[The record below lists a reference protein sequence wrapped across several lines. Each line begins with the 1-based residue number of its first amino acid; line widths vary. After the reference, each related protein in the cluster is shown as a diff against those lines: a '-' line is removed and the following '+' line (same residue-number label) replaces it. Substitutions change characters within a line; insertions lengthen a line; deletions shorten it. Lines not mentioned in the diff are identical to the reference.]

1 MLFREENRLENARA
15 NPLKALVSQF
25 SVDSTGRRW
34 YIEFAVPLPT
44 ERTGVVI
51 MFEIGDLAVY
61 PAHGVGRI
69 EAIETREIS
78 GDKQD
83 FYIMKILENNMI
95 IMIPVDNVES
105 VGLRDIID
113 VGQVSKVYDI
123 MKKRDIPADNQ
134 TWNRR
139 YREYMEKIKTGSVFE
154 VAEVLRDLYLLKVE
168 KDLSFGERKM
178 LDTAQSLLLKE
189 LSIAKKTDEGAILS
203 DINTIFKLEI

>member
-1 MLFREENRLENARA
+1 
-15 NPLKALVSQF
+15 
-25 SVDSTGRRW
+25 
-34 YIEFAVPLPT
+34 
-44 ERTGVVI
+44 

-78 GDKQD
+78 GEKQD

-113 VGQVSKVYDI
+113 VGEVPKVYDI

-139 YREYMEKIKTGSVFE
+139 YREYMEKIKTGSVYE

-189 LSIAKKTDEGAILS
+189 LSIAKATDEGAIMS
-203 DINTIFKLEI
+203 DINTIFDLEN

>member
-1 MLFREENRLENARA
+1 
-15 NPLKALVSQF
+15 
-25 SVDSTGRRW
+25 
-34 YIEFAVPLPT
+34 
-44 ERTGVVI
+44 

-113 VGQVSKVYDI
+113 VGQVAKVYEI
-123 MKKRDIPADNQ
+123 MKQRDIPADNQ

-189 LSIAKKTDEGAILS
+189 LSIAKETDEGAIMS
-203 DINTIFKLEI
+203 DINTIFNLEN

>member
-1 MLFREENRLENARA
+1 
-15 NPLKALVSQF
+15 
-25 SVDSTGRRW
+25 
-34 YIEFAVPLPT
+34 
-44 ERTGVVI
+44 

>member
-1 MLFREENRLENARA
+1 M
-15 NPLKALVSQF
+15 
-25 SVDSTGRRW
+25 
-34 YIEFAVPLPT
+34 PT
-44 ERTGVVI
+44 ERMGVI
-51 MFEIGDLAVY
+51 AMFEIGDLAVY

-113 VGQVSKVYDI
+113 VGEVSKVYEI

-178 LDTAQSLLLKE
+178 LDTAQGLLLKE
-189 LSIAKKTDEGAILS
+189 LSIAKKTDEGAIMS
-203 DINTIFKLEI
+203 DINTIFNLEN